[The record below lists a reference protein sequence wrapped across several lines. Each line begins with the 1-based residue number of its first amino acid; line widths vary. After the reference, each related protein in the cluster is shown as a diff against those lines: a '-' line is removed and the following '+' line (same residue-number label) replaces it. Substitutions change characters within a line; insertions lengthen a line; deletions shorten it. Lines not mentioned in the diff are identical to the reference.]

1 MGAAVLSIGTEIT
14 RGEIVNTNAS
24 WLAGELTSIGFEVHE
39 IASVDDDIERIAAM
53 LDRLAR
59 AHEIIVATGG
69 LGPTTDDLTA
79 PAVARALGR
88 GLVLHPASLEAIKRR
103 FEAAG
108 RTMSPSNEKQAY
120 FPDGAD
126 VLSNP
131 IGTAPGFAATL
142 HGSTAFFMPG
152 VPREAQRMFADHVAP
167 RVAPLAPNVSFQI
180 RLKTF
185 GMPESV
191 VGERLAGIE
200 QAFPGITLG
209 YRAHFPE
216 IEVKVHARGGSH
228 AEARALCERAA
239 EQVRGRLG
247 DVLYGEGDDTFPRVV
262 GRAIRGRGFRLAIA
276 ESCTGGLVGT
286 LLTQEP
292 ASDYFVADTITY
304 ANSAKTGLLG
314 VGEEILR
321 GHGAVSA
328 ECAAAMAE
336 GIRRVC
342 AVDLGLAITGIAGPS
357 GGTPE
362 KPVGLVYWALAHPQG
377 TIVRDRVFRGDR
389 NQIQKLAS
397 FAALALV
404 REVCLASG
412 G

>member
-14 RGEIVNTNAS
+14 RGEIVNTNSS
-24 WLAGELTSIGFEVHE
+24 WLAGELTSIGFEVTE
-39 IASVDDDIERIAAM
+39 IATVDDDIERIVTM

-59 AHEIIVATGG
+59 THQVVVCTGG

-79 PAVARALGR
+79 PAVARAVGR
-88 GLVLHPASLEAIKRR
+88 ELVLDLPSLEAIKRR

-108 RTMSPSNEKQAY
+108 RIMSPSNEKQAY
-120 FPDGAD
+120 FPAGAD
-126 VLSNP
+126 VLANP
-131 IGTAPGFAATL
+131 IGTAPGFAVSL
-142 HGSTAFFMPG
+142 HGTTAYFMPG
-152 VPREAQRMFADHVAP
+152 VPREAHRMFADHVAP
-167 RVAPLAPNVSFQI
+167 RVAPLAPNLWFQV

-185 GMPESV
+185 GAPESI
-191 VGERLAGIE
+191 VGERLTGIE
-200 QAFPGITLG
+200 EAFAGITLG

-216 IEVKVHARGGSH
+216 IEVKVRAQGSSY
-228 AEARALCERAA
+228 ADARALAERAA

-262 GRAIRGRGFRLAIA
+262 GGAIRARGWLLAIA

-321 GHGAVSA
+321 GHGAVSP

-342 AVDLGLAITGIAGPS
+342 NADLGLAITGIAGPS

-362 KPVGLVYWALAHPQG
+362 KPVGLVYWALAHPEG
-377 TIVRDRVFRGDR
+377 TIVRDRIFRGDR

-397 FAALALV
+397 FAAMALV
-404 REVCLASG
+404 REFCLASG
-412 G
+412 